1 MKFTTQVR
9 DAFTYTIRDWK
20 TILLL
25 GLILCITSSLD
36 KINEANAIIAIAIV
50 IVTIIMLFIEEG
62 YRYEIIKET
71 IKGNNNP
78 PKFRNLKELITEGF
92 LESITITVY
101 SAGLYILT
109 NMTNNIKII
118 SSLHLIQWA
127 ILFIIVIAIYFLFF
141 GAVIN
146 KALHN
151 DKFISAFNI
160 IEIVRFYSKIGIIR
174 TAILIIIG
182 SISMNLI
189 ICSVLDLGIYNFAQY
204 IDIIINLF
212 INPILILF
220 LTRLT
225 ALIGKEVTYD

>member
-1 MKFTTQVR
+1 MKFTTQIR
-9 DAFTYTIRDWK
+9 DALTYTLRDWK
-20 TILLL
+20 PIILL
-25 GLILCITSSLD
+25 GLILCITSSLH

-50 IVTIIMLFIEEG
+50 IVTIIMLFLEEG

-78 PKFRNLKELITEGF
+78 PKFGNLKELISEGF
-92 LESITITVY
+92 LESIIITVY
-101 SAGLYILT
+101 SVGLYILT
-109 NMTNNIKII
+109 NIANNMKII

-127 ILFIIVIAIYFLFF
+127 ILFIIIMAIYFLFF
-141 GAVIN
+141 GAAIN
-146 KALHN
+146 KVLHD
-151 DKFISAFNI
+151 DKFISAFNL

-182 SISMNLI
+182 SISMNFI
-189 ICSVLDLGIYNFAQY
+189 IGSVLDLGIYNFAQY
-204 IDIIINLF
+204 IDLLINLF